1 MDVVDNNAIFLQ
13 ILLGWTV
20 AVAFVGVLVVHR
32 TAMLGFTV
40 WAAFN
45 ILAASHS
52 GLLWSSL
59 FGLDYAWVDGSRL
72 VVFQYVGFG
81 MLLFA
86 IGVFMAWKPIR
97 QAAAAD
103 PSGQKNPISGACAP
117 PWLTPQFVLLCM
129 CIGAAGY
136 LLTPITS
143 MIPTVHAI
151 WTIFFD
157 WLNLGILIAGFYSGV
172 TRRYKVVLVA
182 LGVFLPLGLVRV
194 VSDGHAGA
202 LGMFLVQFGLVFL
215 MARKVKFQHLVAMG
229 LMFLILAPMASTW
242 FKVRNFVRGGAIQGN
257 PIQRVLTFLDLF
269 GMYYEP
275 FRIDPHEMREVLFL
289 RIDMTEIF
297 AAQVRWQPANE
308 PYAHGKT
315 FTENLLV
322 ILVPRILWPDKPVRF
337 GGTEFVS
344 RYTGMYQEGEEGT
357 VSVGTPINL
366 EFYANFGP
374 LGASILLGLFGYLCA
389 RLEVVLFRRDFRDLT
404 KLLRQFVYCMVI
416 STMGAGVAMTVM
428 KLIPGLVGIWLAS
441 KVIENLRKTMRFN
454 KDFLT
459 PLDPKRKLVKTI
471 VTGESMV
478 AAVAGVGAGA
488 GNEGKAG
495 GGPRPTFSVPKAR
508 EFGFRRWEGPGGK

>member
-1 MDVVDNNAIFLQ
+1 MDVVDNNAILLQ
-13 ILLGWTV
+13 VLLGWTV
-20 AVAFVGVLVVHR
+20 AVAFVAILVVHR
-32 TAMLGFTV
+32 TALLGFTV

-45 ILAASHS
+45 ILATSHS

-59 FGLDYAWVDGSRL
+59 WGLDYAWVDGSRL

-81 MLLFA
+81 MLLYA
-86 IGVFMAWKPIR
+86 VGVYIAWKPIR

-151 WTIFFD
+151 WTIFFQ
-157 WLNLGILIAGFYSGV
+157 WLNVGILIAGFYSGA
-172 TRRYKVVLVA
+172 TRRYKVVLIA
-182 LGVFLPLGLVRV
+182 LAVFIPLALIAI
-194 VSDGHAGA
+194 VSSGHAGA
-202 LGMFLVQFGLVFL
+202 LGLFAVQFGLVFW
-215 MARKVKFQHLVAMG
+215 MARKVRVQHLILIAVLFLALGPVAS
-229 LMFLILAPMASTW
+229 AW
-242 FKVRNFVRGGAIQGN
+242 FKVRGFIREGSIQGN
-257 PIQRVLTFLDLF
+257 MIQRVLTFVDLF
-269 GMYYEP
+269 KMYYEP
-275 FRIDPHEMREVLFL
+275 FRIDPYELREVLFL
-289 RIDMTEIF
+289 RIDMTQIY
-297 AAQVRWQPANE
+297 AAQVRWQPDNE
-308 PYAHGKT
+308 PYAYGKT
-315 FTENLLV
+315 FTENILV

-337 GGTEFVS
+337 GGTDFVS
-344 RYTGMYQEGEEGT
+344 RFTGMYREDEEGHL
-357 VSVGTPINL
+357 SVGTAINL

-374 LGASILLGLFGYLCA
+374 WGAAILLGLYGYLCA
-389 RLEVVLFRRDFRDLT
+389 RLEVALFRREFRDLT
-404 KLLRQFVYCMVI
+404 KLLRQFVYCMI
-416 STMGAGVAMTVM
+416 TYSTGTGIALAVM
-428 KLIPGLVGIWLAS
+428 RLIPGLVGIWLAS

-471 VTGESMV
+471 VTGEAMLP
-478 AAVAGVGAGA
+478 AVAGAGA
-488 GNEGKAG
+488 GNGGKAG